1 MRANVLTDSRRRTAM
16 ADGGAGERG
25 DEQGNEQGKWYY
37 CLDHKTVE
45 DAWGCR
51 SVNRFG
57 PYATREEAQNAL
69 QKVAERNE
77 QWDEEDRAWNEPEK
91 R

>member
-1 MRANVLTDSRRRTAM
+1 M
-16 ADGGAGERG
+16 AGGQMQGE
-25 DEQGNEQGKWYY
+25 QTQGKWYY

-45 DAWGCR
+45 GESGCR

-57 PYATREEAQNAL
+57 PYATREEARNAL

-77 QWDEEDRAWNEPEK
+77 KWDEEDRAWNEPEK

>member
-1 MRANVLTDSRRRTAM
+1 M
-16 ADGGAGERG
+16 ADGQRDGSG
-25 DEQGNEQGKWYY
+25 DEQGKWYY

-45 DAWGCR
+45 DLMGCR
-51 SVNRFG
+51 SSNRLG

-69 QKVAERNE
+69 QKVAERNAK
-77 QWDEEDRAWNEPEK
+77 WDEEDRLWNEAAPDNKK